1 MQKWQ
6 CPIYSGT
13 LKSFVWSSIYVFVSL
28 NCLYSFAVS
37 LYQITVLITSKII
50 ISNCGFYHRE
60 LQSCAWRVTGIITL
74 SVPLKDLKRLYL
86 LSSEV
91 KKIPGLVAARLES
104 FGVKKS
110 KVSICLSILGS
121 SILTFIFALL
131 LFYRFFRGFWKIDS
145 LRQIFNSNQGSC

>member
-1 MQKWQ
+1 MNLHAKMAMSDLQRNSWKL
-6 CPIYSGT
+6 CLIKY
-13 LKSFVWSSIYVFVSL
+13 F
-28 NCLYSFAVS
+28 CLYSFAVS

-104 FGVKKS
+104 FGVNKS
-110 KVSICLSILGS
+110 KVSIYLYFQL
-121 SILTFIFALL
+121 FFALL
-131 LFYRFFRGFWKIDS
+131 SIFSWILKNRFFTANF
-145 LRQIFNSNQGSC
+145 